1 MVPWTGSAMNTP
13 RSRRGA
19 SRVKT
24 GVLQWVRIEG
34 CSPGTHELPSR
45 AVEALW
51 SSLRSDEGDWEAF
64 RDSPAIDLDAGLDAL
79 TRWVPDGDSEA
90 MRATWSDALDDE
102 MPLTRYPTFVNPRCG
117 VRDRRI
123 VRPSTGNSDFSDRD
137 FCADLRQFTTP

>member
-1 MVPWTGSAMNTP
+1 MNTP

-79 TRWVPDGDSEA
+79 TRWVPDG
-90 MRATWSDALDDE
+90 
-102 MPLTRYPTFVNPRCG
+102 
-117 VRDRRI
+117 
-123 VRPSTGNSDFSDRD
+123 
-137 FCADLRQFTTP
+137 